1 MRFDH
6 EVSQG
11 IDRPWNARREG
22 DDTMDRHLEDLPREL
37 LLILRRELLRLA
49 RLEDDMAANEAAAV
63 PYWAPHPPSVLGH
76 RKAAAAL
83 RNDAGAILD
92 MAA

>member
-6 EVSQG
+6 EASQG
-11 IDRPWNARREG
+11 IGRPWNARREG
-22 DDTMDRHLEDLPREL
+22 DDAMDGHLEELPREL
-37 LLILRRELLRLA
+37 LVLLRRELLRLA
-49 RLEDDMAANEAAAV
+49 RIEDDLAANEAAAV

-83 RNDAGAILD
+83 RNDAGAILAI
-92 MAA
+92 AA